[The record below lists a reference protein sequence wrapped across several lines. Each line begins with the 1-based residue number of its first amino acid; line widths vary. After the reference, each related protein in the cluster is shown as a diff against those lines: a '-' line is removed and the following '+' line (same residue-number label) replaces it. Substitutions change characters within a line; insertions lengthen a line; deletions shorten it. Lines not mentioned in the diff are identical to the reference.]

1 MHIIPYSWNLNYFSG
16 KHFPTSSW
24 NTTLLLYYFRGCCS
38 KIPHLAG
45 LNNRHLFSHRC
56 VGWRSRIKVLAGP
69 CAHHVRVLPFT
80 TEPVSFRFKYSLL
93 LIKLSPSTTPLK
105 YPALV
110 LRGSWLRCIIPM
122 SLPLV
127 LLHVKVDMSHSQL
140 PVRIL
145 DFHKKLLILLS
156 IPCITKIYT
165 FAIS

>member
-80 TEPVSFRFKYSLL
+80 TEPVSFRFKYLLL
-93 LIKLSPSTTPLK
+93 LIKLSPIYYTPEISC
-105 YPALV
+105 PCFT
-110 LRGSWLRCIIPM
+110 GFMTEMHHP
-122 SLPLV
+122 
-127 LLHVKVDMSHSQL
+127 HVSSSCPPSCQGRYV
-140 PVRIL
+140 
-145 DFHKKLLILLS
+145 
-156 IPCITKIYT
+156 T
-165 FAIS
+165 FSATSKDTWFP